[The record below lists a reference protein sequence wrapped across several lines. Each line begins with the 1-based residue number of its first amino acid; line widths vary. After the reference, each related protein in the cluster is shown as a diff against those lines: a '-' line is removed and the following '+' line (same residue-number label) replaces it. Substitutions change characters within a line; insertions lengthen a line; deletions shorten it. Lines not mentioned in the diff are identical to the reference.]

1 MILYEAAGA
10 QATAATQLN
19 AAHGGKGWSCFGG
32 PDLPVDLNATGA
44 IDRLGQPPWIAAWVP
59 GHTSNALPAGTGV
72 LLHKGAKVVMQV
84 HYNLIAGTGPDRSRA
99 QLRLRPAST
108 KLTALETH
116 LVAARSSCRARA
128 DRPGRSAAAR
138 RRSRTRSPST
148 ACRTR
153 YIPTALLRLCGKTLA
168 DYPQDVGAGTRIP
181 TSCDRPFTSAQT
193 IYGVAGHMH
202 LRGQDIS
209 VVLDPGTA
217 TRADAPAHPGVGLPL
232 AGRLLPEDADQGRS
246 RRHGAGPLHVRQL
259 EGRAAGRR
267 LGAAGAALRPLGR
280 GHDRR
285 DVPGDALGRTGA

>member
-116 LVAARSSCRARA
+116 LVAAPVELPCPAGSSGPKCSRAQA
-128 DRPGRSAAAR
+128 FQDEIAKYGVENA
-138 RRSRTRSPST
+138 
-148 ACRTR
+148 

-181 TSCDRPFTSAQT
+181 TSCDRAVHERTDDLRRRGPHAP
-193 IYGVAGHMH
+193 ARPGH
-202 LRGQDIS
+202 LSRARSRDR
-209 VVLDPGTA
+209 A
-217 TRADAPAHPGVGLPL
+217 RADAPAHPGVGLPL
-232 AGRLLPEDADQGRS
+232 AGRLLPEDTDQGR
-246 RRHGAGPLHVRQL
+246 
-259 EGRAAGRR
+259 
-267 LGAAGAALRPLGR
+267 
-280 GHDRR
+280 
-285 DVPGDALGRTGA
+285 PGDTVRVRCTYDNSKAGQPVVGSAQLAPRYVLWGEGTTDEMCLAMLSVAP